1 MPQKD
6 RVPLTGGS
14 ALFGGQVRVGTASS
28 TRNTTSRHLGD
39 QRTRHQ
45 PHHDDHHGSSR
56 SSSSSSSA
64 HRDPAGF
71 SLLSG
76 ATSRHR
82 TARTQPQP
90 QPQQHSRSPAL
101 GRRSK

>member
-1 MPQKD
+1 MGLLL
-6 RVPLTGGS
+6 R
-14 ALFGGQVRVGTASS
+14 ASS

-45 PHHDDHHGSSR
+45 HHHDDHHGSSR
-56 SSSSSSSA
+56 SSSSSSA

-76 ATSRHR
+76 ATSPHGPHP
-82 TARTQPQP
+82 APAAAAQPV
-90 QPQQHSRSPAL
+90 SS
-101 GRRSK
+101 SW